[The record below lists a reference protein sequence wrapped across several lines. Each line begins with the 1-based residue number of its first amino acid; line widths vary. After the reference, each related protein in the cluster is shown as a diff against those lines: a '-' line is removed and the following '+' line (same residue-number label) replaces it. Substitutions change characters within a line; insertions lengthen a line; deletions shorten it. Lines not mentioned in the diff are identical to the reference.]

1 MNYYVNP
8 SLPFLTLTMNI
19 LNRNVIQNTV
29 KHPIKKSFHKCLLN
43 HHDSVMIDNKSKKIT
58 TLFMVQVYFLYIL
71 ILNKY
76 SSPLIERHREQ
87 ESLLVGKCGSK

>member
-1 MNYYVNP
+1 MMNYYVNP

-43 HHDSVMIDNKSKKIT
+43 HHDSVMIDNKSKKNNNAIYGAS
-58 TLFMVQVYFLYIL
+58 LFFVSFDTQ
-71 ILNKY
+71 
-76 SSPLIERHREQ
+76 
-87 ESLLVGKCGSK
+87 